1 MAEETSK
8 KIKRK
13 KWVTILPSEHFRV
26 PEIGETLTADSSKLI
41 GKTVS
46 VSLTE
51 LTRDPKRQNLKITFK
66 ITQIKD
72 NKALTEVKRY
82 EMIPSSVKRLVRQG
96 KSKIDMSLKFETK
109 DKIKI
114 IIKPVIITKS
124 KTTNSV
130 LAKLRKE
137 TETYI
142 LNTVKTNTFSDLFNI
157 ILGFKLQNQLKFHL
171 KKIYPVSLCH
181 IRILEKQ

>member
-1 MAEETSK
+1 MAEEISK

-13 KWVTILPSEHFRV
+13 KWITILPSEHFRV
-26 PEIGETLTADSSKLI
+26 PEIGETLTADPSKLV

-46 VSLTE
+46 VSLMD

-66 ITQIKD
+66 ITQVKD

-82 EMIPSSVKRLVRQG
+82 EMIPSSIKRLVRQG
-96 KSKIDMSLKFETK
+96 KSKVDSSLKFETK
-109 DKIKI
+109 DKVKI
-114 IIKPVIITKS
+114 IIKPVLITKS

-137 TETYI
+137 TESYI
-142 LNTVKTNTFSDLFNI
+142 SNFVKKNDFSEVFGQ

-171 KKIYPVSLCH
+171 KKIYPVSMCH
-181 IRILEKQ
+181 IRVLEKQ

>member
-1 MAEETSK
+1 MVEDTK
-8 KIKRK
+8 KIKK
-13 KWVTILPSEHFRV
+13 KRWITILPTENFRI
-26 PEIGETLTADSSKLI
+26 PEIGETFTAEPSKLV

-46 VSLTE
+46 VSLME
-51 LTRDPKRQNLKITFK
+51 LMKDPKRQNLKITFK
-66 ITQIKD
+66 IIEVKD
-72 NKALTEVKRY
+72 NKALTEIKKY
-82 EMIPSSVKRLVRQG
+82 EMVPSSIKRLVRPG
-96 KSKIDMSLKFETK
+96 KSKLDASFKFTTK

-124 KTTNSV
+124 KTTNPV

-137 TETYI
+137 TESYLSNFITKADFAEVFGY
-142 LNTVKTNTFSDLFNI
+142 VM
-157 ILGFKLQNQLKFHL
+157 GFKLQNQLKSHL